1 MPQLVPFWNSDVSLD
16 DPGALGGISELGA
29 AAPPETGFNGLYQKN
44 PWDAATIRGIRVPGL
59 VSVTAKR
66 ARHLWTIQAPG
77 AAPTPIK
84 AGYEPMK
91 FTMKVTIWTPAQWK
105 ELQPIMWNLLPVWV
119 KRDLTEK
126 ERKSLAKSNEDPNA
140 AFDVSHP
147 LLTAFSVSSCIC
159 EDMAMDGEGEIR
171 KLTIQML
178 EYRRNKSAVATVNQ
192 SEVHDKFNAEKQ
204 ANAETAAANGKVVKN
219 HSTQGPQ
226 QKPSQAGVTLT
237 PTTG

>member
-1 MPQLVPFWNSDVSLD
+1 MPQLVPFWNSDVSLE
-16 DPGALGGISELGA
+16 DPGALGGIDQVGA
-29 AAPPETGFNGLYQKN
+29 ADPPLTGFNAVYQKN
-44 PWDAATIRGIRVPGL
+44 PWDTAWIRGVQVPGL
-59 VSVTAKR
+59 VSVTPKR
-66 ARHLWTIQAPG
+66 ARHLWTIQAAG
-77 AAPTPIK
+77 APPVPIK

-91 FTMKVTIWTPAQWK
+91 FTMKVTLWTPRQW
-105 ELQPIMWNLLPVWV
+105 ELIQPIMWQLLPIWV
-119 KRDLTEK
+119 KRELSAKDQK
-126 ERKSLAKSNEDPNA
+126 KLAKSSEDPNA

-178 EYRRNKSAVATVNQ
+178 EYRRNKSAVATVNT
-192 SEVHDKFNAEKQ
+192 SEVHDKFDPDKL

-226 QKPSQAGVTLT
+226 KKPSENVSLT